1 MRNLLKLLYA
11 YHFLILFIFLEVF
24 SVLFIIKGSNFH
36 RAKFIAASRSFT
48 GGIYN
53 RVNKINSYLSL
64 KEANEILVTENTI
77 LRNKLA
83 SYNKIVSQNK
93 DTIADSLY
101 NQQYTYQYAKVV
113 NNSVNKLY
121 NYITINKGSRHGL
134 KPDMGV
140 ITENG
145 IVGFV
150 KGVSENFSTIISV
163 LNSDFKGSAK
173 IKKNNYYGRLEWNG
187 SNPEYC
193 QLYDITFHVP
203 VQKGDT
209 LVTTGFTSYFPE
221 GILVGT
227 IDDFDVKGNFYK
239 IKVKLSN
246 DFRKLDYVIVVDD
259 IMKLEQ
265 INLENSTG
273 ND

>member
-24 SVLFIIKGSNFH
+24 AVFFIIKGSNFH

-48 GGIYN
+48 GSIYS

-64 KEANEILVTENTI
+64 KEANELLVIENTI

-83 SYNKIVSQNK
+83 SYHKLASENR
-93 DTIADSLY
+93 DTIVDTLFH
-101 NQQYTYQYAKVV
+101 QRYTYQYAKVV

-121 NYITINKGSRHGL
+121 NYITINKGSRHGI

-187 SNPEYC
+187 TSPEYC
-193 QLYDITFHVP
+193 QLFDIAFHVP
-203 VQKGDT
+203 VQHGDT
-209 LVTTGFTSYFPE
+209 VVTTGFTSYFPE
-221 GILVGT
+221 GIMIGT
-227 IDDFDVKGNFYK
+227 IDEFEVKGNFYK
-239 IKVKLSN
+239 IRVKLSN
-246 DFRKLDYVIVVDD
+246 DFRKLDNVIIVDD
-259 IMKLEQ
+259 ILKLEQ
-265 INLENSTG
+265 QNLENSAK
-273 ND
+273 